1 MLGQIVD
8 SLTRELMT
16 YQYFFGHS
24 LSIPQGSRHTNRNG
38 LSILQLPL
46 SSEVPANGMNRCSIS
61 SVLSLLSPTRFERQR
76 LRTGNV
82 TVSGLPIPG
91 SPQKNG

>member
-16 YQYFFGHS
+16 YQYFFRHS

-46 SSEVPANGMNRCSIS
+46 SSVVLANGHD
-61 SVLSLLSPTRFERQR
+61 SLQHKQR
-76 LRTGNV
+76 TFV
-82 TVSGLPIPG
+82 TIAYPV
-91 SPQKNG
+91 